1 MAAKKKIDSVI
12 AICIQEP
19 SEEGSSMDF
28 GVIKG
33 DDLKLLHQAFITDTI
48 ANALDVPNADT
59 RLYHIDL
66 ADRKRLIKIVTE
78 YLSGKLNGKR
88 GEALKD
94 RFETIELANHSWS
107 ERMDLVFRDC
117 FQQGYKHVLLLGSRT
132 PTITA
137 KMMKTA
143 LKMLNESDAV
153 FGPTPEGRYY
163 SLGMSGAMQISLSDF
178 DWKAPTIYHDVADAF
193 VAKQLSWSELEIW
206 YAVEN
211 AEYLETM
218 ARDINQF
225 RFEGDEDTAR
235 ETELVMERILTRL
248 EP

>member
-1 MAAKKKIDSVI
+1 M
-12 AICIQEP
+12 
-19 SEEGSSMDF
+19 
-28 GVIKG
+28 
-33 DDLKLLHQAFITDTI
+33 
-48 ANALDVPNADT
+48 
-59 RLYHIDL
+59 YHIDL

-163 SLGMSGAMQISLSDF
+163 SLGMSGSD
-178 DWKAPTIYHDVADAF
+178 ADIA
-193 VAKQLSWSELEIW
+193 I
-206 YAVEN
+206 
-211 AEYLETM
+211 
-218 ARDINQF
+218 
-225 RFEGDEDTAR
+225 
-235 ETELVMERILTRL
+235 
-248 EP
+248 